1 MGHGPYAWPYLK
13 CMFNHPVSSIH
24 GISQARVLVL
34 PFLPPGDLPN
44 PGIEPMT
51 PMSAALLA
59 DSLFTEPS
67 GMGIFKVVY
76 FKF

>member
-1 MGHGPYAWPYLK
+1 
-13 CMFNHPVSSIH
+13 MFNHPVSSIH

-59 DSLFTEPS
+59 DSLFKSDKTPDEP
-67 GMGIFKVVY
+67 GYPKNREENNI
-76 FKF
+76 